1 MNGKSFEDYL
11 ESLPDD
17 GIVYPRC
24 RKRIMN
30 DLAALYKK
38 KPDIEIELIESQ
50 YDVWNSLGSFLLD
63 LFCARNKEALL

>member
-1 MNGKSFEDYL
+1 
-11 ESLPDD
+11 
-17 GIVYPRC
+17 
-24 RKRIMN
+24 MN